1 MILLPF
7 ILAAA
12 AQVASAATQ
21 TQPAEKVICKRE
33 EVTGSLAG
41 FRKTCHTESE
51 WRKIYDD
58 TLTKSQQIID
68 RGSIGCGQCNGG

>member
-12 AQVASAATQ
+12 AQVATTAAQ
-21 TQPAEKVICKRE
+21 PQPAEKVICKRE

-41 FRKTCHTESE
+41 FHKTCHTASE
-51 WRKIYDD
+51 WRKISDD
-58 TLTKSQQIID
+58 AITKSQQIID
-68 RGSIGCGQCNGG
+68 RGTIGCGQCNGG